1 MADLTITREGIIC
14 RIDRMKIGDDEV
26 TFQMSCDD
34 AIFEITAEGSAFYY
48 FAKHVHLMDYVKV
61 NATFKKYKRCFDFY
75 LAIDDEKSFLE
86 IKEASDR
93 STVVTG
99 KVTQIEVDRSSGKF
113 CITLDDDGSERKIN
127 GEYAN
132 AEQESTFDNID
143 VGDTLTVVAEDRGDA
158 KYLLRRFTGIVDIKN
173 VTEEEE
179 E

>member
-1 MADLTITREGIIC
+1 MADLTITLEGIIC

-26 TFQMSCDD
+26 TFQMSCGDK
-34 AIFEITAEGSAFYY
+34 IFEITAEDSAFYY

-86 IKEASDR
+86 IKEASAR

-99 KVTQIEVDRSSGKF
+99 KVTQIVVDRSSGEF
-113 CITLDDDGSERKIN
+113 CITLEADGNCKIN

-132 AEQESTFDNID
+132 DEQESTFDDID
-143 VGDTLTVVAEDRGDA
+143 VGDTLTVVADDLGDG
-158 KYLLRRFTGIVDIKN
+158 KYILRRFASIIEIKAA
-173 VTEEEE
+173 TEEGEE
-179 E
+179 